1 MNLSFRVHAPIAFVY
16 SYLADLD
23 KFASVHPVIDQIELI
38 EKNKFIVH
46 ETLSLSLFSFSFT
59 YPVQVIERIENKK
72 IHLQATVF
80 QLVRINMCFKL
91 TDELTYIS
99 VKEEITLQTWI
110 PIQQLMYT
118 LFKKMHHQLMQ
129 NIEQAYNLEN

>member
-72 IHLQATVF
+72 IHLQ
-80 QLVRINMCFKL
+80 
-91 TDELTYIS
+91 
-99 VKEEITLQTWI
+99 EITLQTWVLV
-110 PIQQLMYT
+110 QQLMYT